1 MSMRGSFMTESII
14 LITHF
19 LNTAKNA
26 QRFIHSEEKIVK
38 HC

>member
-1 MSMRGSFMTESII
+1 MNESII
-14 LITHF
+14 LNTHF

-26 QRFIHSEEKIVK
+26 QRFIHTEEKIAR